1 MSKLSFKDNFQGCN
15 FAKQRRPPKHKG
27 KELQCQKIIPL
38 KDLKQMENR
47 INIFYWI
54 AMAGLFTYFAY
65 IRGWILTDFAS
76 ISTRQAYA
84 LLQKDD
90 NVTLL
95 DVRSVGEFQRG
106 HIQKATLIPVEV
118 LSKNISKLQK
128 EKNKKII
135 VYCQTGS
142 RSVRASRILVKN
154 GFTPL
159 NVKGGFAKWNEE
171 GLGKK

>member
-1 MSKLSFKDNFQGCN
+1 MS
-15 FAKQRRPPKHKG
+15 
-27 KELQCQKIIPL
+27 KIIPL
-38 KDLKQMENR
+38 KDLQQMKNP

-65 IRGWILTDFAS
+65 TKGWILANFES
-76 ISTRQAYA
+76 ISTRQAYT
-84 LLQKDD
+84 LLQEEN

-95 DVRSVGEFQRG
+95 DVRSVGEYKRG

-118 LSKNISKLQK
+118 LSKNVSKLQRD
-128 EKNKKII
+128 KKII

-142 RSVRASRILVKN
+142 RSVRASRILVKH

-159 NVKGGFAKWNEE
+159 NVKGGFKVWEEE
-171 GLGKK
+171 GLGKKYGE

>member
-1 MSKLSFKDNFQGCN
+1 MKN
-15 FAKQRRPPKHKG
+15 P
-27 KELQCQKIIPL
+27 
-38 KDLKQMENR
+38 

-65 IRGWILTDFAS
+65 IRGWILADFAS

-95 DVRSVGEFQRG
+95 DVRSTGEYRRG
-106 HIQKATLIPVEV
+106 HIQKAILIPVEV
-118 LSKNISKLQK
+118 LSKNISELQK
-128 EKNKKII
+128 EKNKTII

-159 NVKGGFAKWNEE
+159 NVKGGFKTWEEE
-171 GLGKK
+171 GLGRE

>member
-1 MSKLSFKDNFQGCN
+1 MK
-15 FAKQRRPPKHKG
+15 
-27 KELQCQKIIPL
+27 
-38 KDLKQMENR
+38 NR
-47 INIFYWI
+47 INILYWI
-54 AMAGLFTYFAY
+54 VMAGLFAYFAY
-65 IRGWILTDFAS
+65 TKGWILTNFES

-84 LLQKDD
+84 LLQKDN

-95 DVRSVGEFQRG
+95 DVRSTGEFQRG
-106 HIQKATLIPVEV
+106 HIQKAILIPVEV
-118 LSKNISKLQK
+118 LSENLSKLQK

-159 NVKGGFAKWNEE
+159 NVKGGFVKWNEE

>member
-1 MSKLSFKDNFQGCN
+1 MS
-15 FAKQRRPPKHKG
+15 
-27 KELQCQKIIPL
+27 KIIPL
-38 KDLKQMENR
+38 KDLQQMKNP

-54 AMAGLFTYFAY
+54 AMAGLFTYFE
-65 IRGWILTDFAS
+65 S
-76 ISTRQAYA
+76 ISTRQAYT
-84 LLQKDD
+84 LLQEEN

-95 DVRSVGEFQRG
+95 DVRSVGEYKRG

-118 LSKNISKLQK
+118 LSKNVSKLQRD
-128 EKNKKII
+128 KKII

-159 NVKGGFAKWNEE
+159 NVKGGFKVWEEE
-171 GLGKK
+171 GLSKK

>member
-1 MSKLSFKDNFQGCN
+1 MKN
-15 FAKQRRPPKHKG
+15 P
-27 KELQCQKIIPL
+27 
-38 KDLKQMENR
+38 
-47 INIFYWI
+47 INIFYWA
-54 AMAGLFTYFAY
+54 AMLGLFAYFAY
-65 IRGWILTDFAS
+65 VRGWILTDFAS

-106 HIQKATLIPVEV
+106 HIQKAILIPVEV
-118 LSKNISKLQK
+118 LPENISKLQK
-128 EKNKKII
+128 EKNKTII

-142 RSVRASRILVKN
+142 RSVRASRILAKH

-159 NVKGGFAKWNEE
+159 NVKGGFKAWEEE
-171 GLGKK
+171 GLSKK

>member
-1 MSKLSFKDNFQGCN
+1 MK
-15 FAKQRRPPKHKG
+15 RP
-27 KELQCQKIIPL
+27 
-38 KDLKQMENR
+38 
-47 INIFYWI
+47 INVFYWI
-54 AMAGLFTYFAY
+54 AMAGILAYFAY
-65 IRGWILTDFAS
+65 IKGWILTDFES
-76 ISTRQAYA
+76 ISVKQAYS

-95 DVRSVGEFQRG
+95 DVRSAGEFQRG

-118 LSKNISKLQK
+118 LSKNLSKLQK

-159 NVKGGFAKWNEE
+159 NVKGGFVKWNEE
-171 GLGKK
+171 GLGKKRNNH

>member
-1 MSKLSFKDNFQGCN
+1 MKN
-15 FAKQRRPPKHKG
+15 P
-27 KELQCQKIIPL
+27 
-38 KDLKQMENR
+38 

-65 IRGWILTDFAS
+65 IRGWILADFTS
-76 ISTRQAYA
+76 ISTKQAYA
-84 LLQKDD
+84 LLQEEN

-95 DVRSVGEFQRG
+95 DVRSVGEYKRG

-118 LSKNISKLQK
+118 LSENVSKLQRD
-128 EKNKKII
+128 KKII

-159 NVKGGFAKWNEE
+159 NVKGGFRAWEKE

>member
-1 MSKLSFKDNFQGCN
+1 MS
-15 FAKQRRPPKHKG
+15 
-27 KELQCQKIIPL
+27 KIIPL
-38 KDLKQMENR
+38 EDLQQMKNP

-54 AMAGLFTYFAY
+54 AMVGLFTYFAY
-65 IRGWILTDFAS
+65 IRGWILADFTS
-76 ISTRQAYA
+76 ISTKQAYA

-95 DVRSVGEFQRG
+95 DVRSTGEFQRG
-106 HIQKATLIPVEV
+106 HIPNATLIPVEI

-128 EKNKKII
+128 EKNKTII

-154 GFTPL
+154 GFAPL
-159 NVKGGFAKWNEE
+159 NVKGGFREWEKE
-171 GLGKK
+171 GLDKK